1 MEHIY
6 RILKTIE
13 GQELLGNNCR
23 WLDFRDNW
31 HQAVEECLDKDYL
44 RRKDSHLILTAAGA
58 DFIFLYEEMLELLP
72 KKHKRIKQLN
82 VIPR

>member
-13 GQELLGNNCR
+13 GHDNLR
-23 WLDFRDNW
+23 WLDFRDW
-31 HQAVEECLDKDYL
+31 HWAVEECLDKDYI

-72 KKHKRIKQLN
+72 KKLIFSL
-82 VIPR
+82 